1 MSRTKQ
7 LAARSPGHRQQ
18 AGEEKDTNSRH
29 SSSEK
34 TEAGSV
40 SGVVRVSEVKSDG
53 KSCMRASV
61 RLPFLAPVAPLC
73 ETPGI
78 LSIRYPAHN
87 RPDYGCKT
95 KNVFSP
101 VVLLSP
107 HASPAESGTTRKII
121 NTGAPRCTKCNPDE
135 IVVSSRC

>member
-73 ETPGI
+73 ETPRNLI
-78 LSIRYPAHN
+78 RSISRTQPARLWLQDEERLQPRGAFVATRITSREWHHSQN
-87 RPDYGCKT
+87 YQYGRAQMHE
-95 KNVFSP
+95 VQP
-101 VVLLSP
+101 
-107 HASPAESGTTRKII
+107 
-121 NTGAPRCTKCNPDE
+121 
-135 IVVSSRC
+135 